1 MKNEPW
7 VRFGIFMSPKISE
20 NPADRRNRRPPSVTL
35 LTASSSHRLT
45 PGGPASALQRRII
58 PRVHRLRE
66 EPLLVVRPE
75 LAHLRI
81 GLDRRVDELVALP
94 LGPPDVEI
102 ADDVAEAVEGERSAR
117 RVSEGHGAERLG
129 ERLPVVGLAAR

>member
-20 NPADRRNRRPPSVTL
+20 NPADSRKRRPPSVTL

-45 PGGPASALQRRII
+45 PGGSSSALQRRIV

-94 LGPPDVEI
+94 LAAPDV
-102 ADDVAEAVEGERSAR
+102 VAAHHRSEEHTSELQSHSFISYAV
-117 RVSEGHGAERLG
+117 
-129 ERLPVVGLAAR
+129 